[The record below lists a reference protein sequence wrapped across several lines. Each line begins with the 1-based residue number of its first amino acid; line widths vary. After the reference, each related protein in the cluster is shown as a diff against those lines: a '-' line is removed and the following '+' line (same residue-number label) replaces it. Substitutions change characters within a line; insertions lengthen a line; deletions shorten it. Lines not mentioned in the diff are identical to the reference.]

1 MTDPADSRAPD
12 HVLDIVIPVYNEERG
27 LAGCIRRLREY
38 VCTSVPYSTRITVAD
53 NASTDDTL
61 KVAHRLADEPADVE
75 VIHID
80 VKGRGA
86 ALQTAWAKSSA
97 DVVAYVDVDLSTE
110 LSALMRAAFG
120 ARFSDAQC
128 GFKAVRADVARELL
142 PLVADTGWFFDT
154 GSAAGP
160 SRCEFA
166 ALQESHELFA
176 RWCVLRFCQFR
187 FQSG

>member
-1 MTDPADSRAPD
+1 MVWVKTVAILASIPASSRWHGSGVAAPSETVVDMTDPADSRAPD

-27 LAGCIRRLREY
+27 LADCIRRLRQY

-61 KVAHRLADEPADVE
+61 AVAHRLADELADVE

-97 DVVAYVDVDLSTE
+97 DVVAYMDVTTE
-110 LSALMRAAFG
+110 TS
-120 ARFSDAQC
+120 
-128 GFKAVRADVARELL
+128 
-142 PLVADTGWFFDT
+142 
-154 GSAAGP
+154 
-160 SRCEFA
+160 
-166 ALQESHELFA
+166 
-176 RWCVLRFCQFR
+176 
-187 FQSG
+187 